1 MENERLQKA
10 VEELVCALHE
20 TETYRE
26 YASLR
31 ESIMAD
37 AENRV
42 LIRRFTEAQT
52 ALQMAALAGHAPRE
66 EDTAQFEKLSALLY
80 SGDEMTDYL
89 LAQMKVQKMVAE
101 LLERITRDVG
111 IDIPLS

>member
-1 MENERLQKA
+1 MENEKLKKA
-10 VEELVCALHE
+10 AEELVCALHE
-20 TETYRE
+20 TDTYRE

-31 ESIMAD
+31 ESVMAD

-42 LIRRFTEAQT
+42 LLRRFTEAQT
-52 ALQMAALAGHAPRE
+52 ALQMAALAGHEPRE
-66 EDTAQFEKLSALLY
+66 EDTAQFERLSTLLY
-80 SGDEMTDYL
+80 SADDMTDYL